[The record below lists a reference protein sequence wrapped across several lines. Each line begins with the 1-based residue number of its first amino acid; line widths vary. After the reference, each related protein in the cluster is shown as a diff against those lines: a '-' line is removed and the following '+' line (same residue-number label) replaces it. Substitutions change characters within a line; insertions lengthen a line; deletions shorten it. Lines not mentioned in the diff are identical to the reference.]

1 MDGCR
6 HRRWRR
12 WLFPAECAQC
22 GRQTFCGTPA
32 PPCPPAAPW
41 SDHVQ
46 PADRK
51 GTIISLL
58 MLHRKGMTS
67 LLVSSGISSSYSK
80 YNVKLMRTSECLC
93 SSKMKD
99 DRLILNTFFFLKE
112 ENNYFIWLNLLLS
125 YSPVIMI
132 MHEHCAP
139 FWCSVK
145 KMFSIHS
152 KREQDN
158 LHILLHG
165 CRVFQFHTREKSI
178 LCSFSI
184 LCRYCVALR
193 HIGICCP
200 QLEQPPMLKHF
211 ISLSFT

>member
-58 MLHRKGMTS
+58 MLHLLYRKGMTS

-80 YNVKLMRTSECLC
+80 YNVKLMRTSECLY

-99 DRLILNTFFFLKE
+99 DRLILNTFFFLKKKTTSFGSTCSYLIHQWSWSCM
-112 ENNYFIWLNLLLS
+112 NTVHPSDVLLKRC
-125 YSPVIMI
+125 SPYT
-132 MHEHCAP
+132 A
-139 FWCSVK
+139 K
-145 KMFSIHS
+145 GS
-152 KREQDN
+152 KTT
-158 LHILLHG
+158 
-165 CRVFQFHTREKSI
+165 CTF
-178 LCSFSI
+178 
-184 LCRYCVALR
+184 Y
-193 HIGICCP
+193 
-200 QLEQPPMLKHF
+200 
-211 ISLSFT
+211 